1 MATGVFYYGVYLSS
15 MYVSTAKFAVRGG
28 ISSGGGDI
36 MSLLGGLKAS
46 SSEAYIVAEYIQ
58 SLDMLKRLDDK
69 LDLKDHYSQ
78 DSIDYFSRLKVDAT
92 LDDIVDYWSSIATV
106 SFDNTTGIL
115 TVTVKAYTPEMAQAI
130 VTEVLNQSEEL
141 MNRMNDRIEED
152 TIKLAREEMGLAEAR
167 YSAAKKALNE
177 FQLAN
182 TDINP
187 EASARNRFALLAE
200 LEKSI
205 SSQMMKMEM
214 QSQFMNADSIQ
225 MRIMQGN
232 LDEMQHQLA
241 EEKRKLLGEKGPELL
256 EELNIYES
264 LSIET
269 EFARNYYVTTLK
281 ALEVARVQSE
291 SKTIYLEAFQQP
303 TLPEKAAY
311 PDRGPAVL
319 LVIVIV
325 GMGYALL
332 LLVIAAVKEH
342 IGV

>member
-1 MATGVFYYGVYLSS
+1 MVAGVFYYGVYLSS

-28 ISSGGGDI
+28 KSSGGGDI

-58 SLDMLKRLDDK
+58 SLDMLKRLNSK
-69 LDLKDHYSQ
+69 LDLRDHYSQ
-78 DSIDYFSRLKVDAT
+78 SGIDYFSRLKDDAT
-92 LDDIVDYWSSIATV
+92 LDDILEYWPSVAQV

-141 MNRMNDRIEED
+141 MNRMNDRVEED

-177 FQLAN
+177 FQLASS
-182 TDINP
+182 DINP
-187 EASARNRFALLAE
+187 EVSTRNRFSVLVE

-205 SSQMMKMEM
+205 SSHMMKMQM
-214 QSQFMNADSIQ
+214 QSQFLNKDSVQ
-225 MRIMQGN
+225 MRIQQAN
-232 LDEMQHQLA
+232 LDELQRQLA
-241 EEKRKLLGEKGPELL
+241 TEKQRLLTDQGPEMLK
-256 EELNIYES
+256 ELNTYES
-264 LSIET
+264 LSIEA
-269 EFARNYYVTTLK
+269 EFARNYYIATLK

-291 SKTIYLEAFQQP
+291 GKTIYLEAFQQP

-319 LVIVIV
+319 LVIVVV